1 MENINNIPLI
11 NEEVDKFGRKV
22 SEYTKIGM
30 FRCGFDAIIQYIDR
44 GALRIFELDNGFPD
58 PKAVIGKNLSDIIIY
73 SNPEEI
79 LNRDL
84 FEKGFTYNREYN
96 FKIISGKEKWVFF
109 YPYLIIDSE
118 TGNEAI
124 QVVIQDITE
133 QKKDDRSLNKKHTL
147 ESEENFSN
155 IFNNAQGVVVVSEIH
170 ECKIFEFNE
179 LLTQK
184 IEHES
189 VGELV
194 DEHFT
199 PETDIVPITWESIAN
214 GVIKNIRPYEDE
226 YCQRFFGIIISLTLL
241 ILLFPV
247 SFLFALLQKLESKG
261 PLFLMQ
267 KRMGYRGKEFNLI
280 KFRTMVNNAE
290 KYGACFTKEND
301 ERITKIGRIMRKFY
315 FDEVPQLI
323 NILKGDLNLIGPRPE
338 RKEFL
343 GILEKE
349 IPFYK
354 KRLEVKPGLTGWAQV
369 KSCYA
374 GTYIEDHLK
383 KLEYDLYYIKNKNI
397 PLDTLIIL
405 KTVKA
410 VLGRKGT

>member
-1 MENINNIPLI
+1 MENINKISLI
-11 NEEVDKFGRKV
+11 NEEVDESGRKV
-22 SEYTKIGM
+22 SDYTKIGG
-30 FRCGFDAIIQYIDR
+30 FRCGFDGIIQYIDR

-58 PKAVIGKNLSDIIIY
+58 PKTVIGKNLSDFIIY

-84 FEKGFTYNREYN
+84 FEKGFTYTREYN

-267 KRMGYRGKEFNLI
+267 KRMG
-280 KFRTMVNNAE
+280 
-290 KYGACFTKEND
+290 
-301 ERITKIGRIMRKFY
+301 
-315 FDEVPQLI
+315 
-323 NILKGDLNLIGPRPE
+323 
-338 RKEFL
+338 
-343 GILEKE
+343 
-349 IPFYK
+349 
-354 KRLEVKPGLTGWAQV
+354 
-369 KSCYA
+369 
-374 GTYIEDHLK
+374 
-383 KLEYDLYYIKNKNI
+383 
-397 PLDTLIIL
+397 
-405 KTVKA
+405 
-410 VLGRKGT
+410 

>member
-1 MENINNIPLI
+1 MENINKISLI
-11 NEEVDKFGRKV
+11 NEEVDESGRKV
-22 SEYTKIGM
+22 SDYTKIGV
-30 FRCGFDAIIQYIDR
+30 FRCGFDGIIQYIDR

-58 PKAVIGKNLSDIIIY
+58 PKTVIGKNLSDFIIY

-84 FEKGFTYNREYN
+84 FEKGFTYTREYN

-118 TGNEAI
+118 TGNETI
-124 QVVIQDITE
+124 QVVIHDITE
-133 QKKDDRSLNKKHTL
+133 QKKDEKSINKKHNLESPLIYHRDDYFYARDRTEREEKKAVFQ

-226 YCQRFFGIIISLTLL
+226 YCQRFFGIIIS
-241 ILLFPV
+241 
-247 SFLFALLQKLESKG
+247 
-261 PLFLMQ
+261 
-267 KRMGYRGKEFNLI
+267 
-280 KFRTMVNNAE
+280 
-290 KYGACFTKEND
+290 
-301 ERITKIGRIMRKFY
+301 
-315 FDEVPQLI
+315 
-323 NILKGDLNLIGPRPE
+323 
-338 RKEFL
+338 
-343 GILEKE
+343 
-349 IPFYK
+349 
-354 KRLEVKPGLTGWAQV
+354 
-369 KSCYA
+369 
-374 GTYIEDHLK
+374 
-383 KLEYDLYYIKNKNI
+383 
-397 PLDTLIIL
+397 
-405 KTVKA
+405 
-410 VLGRKGT
+410 